1 MKALTVLSTLVA
13 ALALSACGRPD
24 EGGPAQGG
32 AAATTEQRVGES
44 SNATVDNTRDAA
56 GTAATTSGSTSNT
69 PPDAAPSMPG
79 RQDAVVTGTPEPGRA
94 LDRAGE
100 QARDAVGSTGQ
111 AAERAGQAT
120 ENAVERAGDVAQNA
134 GERATD
140 AAARATD
147 AATDAVS
154 DAAITASVNAELA
167 RDNELSALGINVDTD
182 NARVTLRGTAP
193 NQAALERATQLA
205 QKVRGVNGVDNELTV
220 QSR

>member
-24 EGGPAQGG
+24 EGGPAQDG

-44 SNATVDNTRDAA
+44 SNATVDDTRDAA
-56 GTAATTSGSTSNT
+56 GTAATTSGSTSNA
-69 PPDAAPSMPG
+69 PSDAAPSMPG
-79 RQDAVVTGTPEPGRA
+79 RQDAVVTGTPEPDRA

-100 QARDAVGSTGQ
+100 QARDAAGSTGQ
-111 AAERAGQAT
+111 AA

-147 AATDAVS
+147 VATDAVS

-193 NQAALERATQLA
+193 NQTALERATELA
-205 QKVRGVNGVDNELTV
+205 QKVRGVNGVNNELTV